1 MTRFV
6 KDAVPALTL
15 GGHAN
20 LKC

>member
-15 GGHAN
+15 GGHVN